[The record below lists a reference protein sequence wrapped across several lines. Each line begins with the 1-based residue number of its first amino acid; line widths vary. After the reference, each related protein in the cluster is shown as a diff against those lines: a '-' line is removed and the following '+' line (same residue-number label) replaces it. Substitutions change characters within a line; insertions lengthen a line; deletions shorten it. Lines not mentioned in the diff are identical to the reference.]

1 MDSLGLLKPSPEG
14 EDPGGLEFQVAVG
27 IFVFSCIVP
36 FAYLGKHRD
45 ELVEL
50 FCLFFFSDYFYTQ
63 TNLCS

>member
-14 EDPGGLEFQVAVG
+14 EAPGGLEFQVAVG

-45 ELVEL
+45 ELVES
-50 FCLFFFSDYFYTQ
+50 FCLFFIYDNIYKQNNQS
-63 TNLCS
+63 S